1 MRVMVETFWGLILG
15 CWKWP
20 EPAENRP
27 FVGLQVAFLGI
38 FCLKSAFLTLK
49 GRTYPSLRSM
59 GGKEV
64 GLVFCD
70 CRGAFVHVSLL
81 WVAAASLVV
90 AAAAAA
96 ASLVVATAAAAAIAV
111 AAAAAAV
118 ASASSIQLYL
128 KRCRWDYDL
137 HEIMIS
143 ENWTKNAK
151 KHYFFANPHLN
162 EHSSWRKAFSRK
174 HNGILQNLGLK
185 RSGHKGVPHAKKR
198 DFLIIPRQHSH
209 FNCRNRTRKNDVL
222 LIIIPRQQSRKMS
235 FSSIK
240 FSHDQSNCDESQK
253 SRLHSVQKSILTAQ
267 KRSNCKP

>member
-38 FCLKSAFLTLK
+38 FCLKSAFFTLK
-49 GRTYPSLRSM
+49 GRTHPSLRSM

-70 CRGAFVHVSLL
+70 CRGAFGHVYLL

-128 KRCRWDYDL
+128 KRCHWDYDL

-198 DFLIIPRQHSH
+198 DFLIIPRQHGH

-222 LIIIPRQQSRKMS
+222 LIIIPRQQSRKWLFRPSTFLGPMMS
-235 FSSIK
+235 
-240 FSHDQSNCDESQK
+240 K
-253 SRLHSVQKSILTAQ
+253 SRLDSVEKSILAAQ
-267 KRSNCKP
+267 KGTNCKP